1 MGRWIVEGVQ
11 VIFETAG
18 NHVEVDAA
26 AIKIT
31 EAGND
36 LGDAVRVQ
44 VYGLDGHKRGEN
56 ARVLQDDLGDDPGVE
71 RAVVGIDEN
80 ARAAGLFAPPGYAD
94 HLAQVLLGRHVDSER
109 AGGEDCRDSRVPA
122 VFRTSIGSGDDGR
135 RIRRCD

>member
-1 MGRWIVEGVQ
+1 
-11 VIFETAG
+11 
-18 NHVEVDAA
+18 
-26 AIKIT
+26 
-31 EAGND
+31 
-36 LGDAVRVQ
+36 
-44 VYGLDGHKRGEN
+44 N

-80 ARAAGLFAPPGYAD
+80 ARAARLFAPPGYAD

-135 RIRRCD
+135 RIRRCDCFHGRPSMEVKTLVPRTAFAGLRNTYEPRLLCCRSYS